1 MQRKRSINAEPD
13 LNIDLMQFKLDFL
26 YRSNSHCIW
35 FVSFVISLSCLVLI
49 MRTILATN
57 DFLAF
62 LFCLKQRCLF
72 SFSLTTKLKE
82 TSLFLIKQHFK
93 QFCFFSIWTFWHM
106 IFLHAK
112 MCWLIEGV
120 TGEDCQFFLNF
131 NFVHSTYPVSTHF
144 SIRLAFIF
152 LFYPSSY
159 FHCACK

>member
-93 QFCFFSIWTFWHM
+93 AV
-106 IFLHAK
+106 L
-112 MCWLIEGV
+112 
-120 TGEDCQFFLNF
+120 FFLNL
-131 NFVHSTYPVSTHF
+131 NILTYD
-144 SIRLAFIF
+144 ILARKDVLVNWRCYWRGLSVFPKF
-152 LFYPSSY
+152 QFCP
-159 FHCACK
+159 